1 MAKRKGY
8 IKHTSVGSRRLPALL
23 RIIGEKKRAVDVD
36 SRSALRDREK
46 SELVD
51 FRCVAYL
58 KSNISTLLHD
68 IISKHIENSLV
79 RYGPNEDVVAAKTYY

>member
-1 MAKRKGY
+1 M
-8 IKHTSVGSRRLPALL
+8 PALL

-58 KSNISTLLHD
+58 KRLVPYYLTS
-68 IISKHIENSLV
+68 SLNTC
-79 RYGPNEDVVAAKTYY
+79 PNENVVAAKTYY

>member
-1 MAKRKGY
+1 MSGWLRRIAKIASSPAYYRGGKE
-8 IKHTSVGSRRLPALL
+8 SR
-23 RIIGEKKRAVDVD
+23 DVD

-58 KSNISTLLHD
+58 KRLVPYYLTS
-68 IISKHIENSLV
+68 SL
-79 RYGPNEDVVAAKTYY
+79 NT